1 MSTAW
6 RFTPFRAP
14 ARARQ
19 PARVRLRRQDGG
31 DDQPDGARPGA
42 QAGRRPRDRARHT
55 FWYSRFG
62 PIVNVSAAGYAW
74 DASTAYAIGDAN
86 ARNFRSSTSG
96 STSTAR
102 GRSTTSCARS
112 RATRASRGSTRSP
125 PTRAAGPSTR
135 TTPSVPAVSRQ
146 KIDAC
151 IPAGLPQIVYRA
163 AGVVTLDGSRPECGW
178 AKRARGRRARHP
190 RAPRTCRSSSGATT
204 CQNSNDSYWLTNPK
218 HPLTGFSPIIGTEG
232 TELGLR
238 TRYGLRTIANRLAGK
253 DGLPGRKYT
262 LARLRTLWQR
272 DDSEAGRLLADQLA
286 ALCDAHPTVTVDGQ
300 PVDVR
305 AACPVFRNWDAT
317 ARLDSKG
324 ALAVRRLVATV
335 RHRLLRP
342 VRPRAAAD
350 HPEPARHQRRQ
361 RHRDRR
367 GGEEPARPQAAA
379 RRDDAPGPVRAPAR
393 PQGADPRLLERL
405 LPGRRGGRRSQGRD
419 HDPGAAGALR
429 PGRRG
434 IEHRHAGRAHPSRS
448 QRHDDPD
455 LLAVRESAFA
465 PLR

>member
-1 MSTAW
+1 M
-6 RFTPFRAP
+6 
-14 ARARQ
+14 
-19 PARVRLRRQDGG
+19 
-31 DDQPDGARPGA
+31 
-42 QAGRRPRDRARHT
+42 
-55 FWYSRFG
+55 
-62 PIVNVSAAGYAW
+62 
-74 DASTAYAIGDAN
+74 
-86 ARNFRSSTSG
+86 
-96 STSTAR
+96 
-102 GRSTTSCARS
+102 
-112 RATRASRGSTRSP
+112 
-125 PTRAAGPSTR
+125 
-135 TTPSVPAVSRQ
+135 
-146 KIDAC
+146 
-151 IPAGLPQIVYRA
+151 
-163 AGVVTLDGSRPECGW
+163 TLDGSRPECGW
-178 AKRARGRRARHP
+178 ANERGAVERGIL
-190 RAPRTCRSSSGATT
+190 APRHLPILKRRDYV
-204 CQNSNDSYWLTNPK
+204 QNSNDSYWFTNPK

-305 AACPVFRNWDAT
+305 AACPVFRNWDADR
-317 ARLDSKG
+317 AAGQQRRV
-324 ALAVRRLVATV
+324 AVRRLVATV

-342 VRPRAAAD
+342 VRPQAAAD

-429 PGRRG
+429 PGRHG
-434 IEHRHAGRAHPSRS
+434 IKHRHAGRAHPSRS

-455 LLAVRESAFA
+455 LLAVREPALA